1 MKGRDKMKRN
11 THKKQILVHV
21 YLKKINQS
29 REKSF
34 GKLFKEN
41 NY

>member
-1 MKGRDKMKRN
+1 MKLN
-11 THKKQILVHV
+11 SYKKQMLVHV

-34 GKLFKEN
+34 GKLFKERSVSERQ
-41 NY
+41 